1 MSATMDAET
10 SLLGGKNVNTRKVVF
25 LFNSTLAIGIF
36 FGFLIGFF
44 LDFQVHINDISNL
57 RFGGIAMIAIT
68 AGIWTVIAQMGFFAY
83 LTIHRFGLGIFK
95 TVSLWNKVQVVLIAF
110 ALFDLMF
117 FRYILFAEEGET
129 IFGYAVMPLLLLMY
143 GLIVAFIKSKDTNQ
157 SAFIPTL
164 FFMVVVTMIEWI
176 PALSENDFT
185 FLLNAIVPLLVAN
198 TWQIL
203 VLHRLHAQPNGR
215 QPSVSQDQLR
225 DREITSKTKQS
236 REKKKKAK

>member
-1 MSATMDAET
+1 M
-10 SLLGGKNVNTRKVVF
+10 NTRKVVF
-25 LFNSTLAIGIF
+25 LFNSTLLIGTF
-36 FGFLIGFF
+36 FGFLIGFI

-95 TVSLWNKVQVVLIAF
+95 SASLWNKVQVVLIAF
-110 ALFDLMF
+110 ALFDLLF
-117 FRYILFAEEGET
+117 FRYILFAEGGET
-129 IFGYAVMPLLLLMY
+129 FLGYAIMPILLLIY
-143 GLIVAFIKSKDTNQ
+143 GVIVAVIKSKETNY
-157 SAFIPTL
+157 SAFVPTL
-164 FFMVVVTMIEWI
+164 FFMVVVTTIEWI
-176 PALSENDFT
+176 PALTENDFT

-215 QPSVSQDQLR
+215 QPTVAQHQQH
-225 DREITSKTKQS
+225 DRQVTTKTQQN
-236 REKKKKAK
+236 RAKKKKAK

>member
-1 MSATMDAET
+1 M
-10 SLLGGKNVNTRKVVF
+10 NTRKVVF
-25 LFNSTLAIGIF
+25 LFNSTLLIGTT
-36 FGFLIGFF
+36 FGFLIGFI
-44 LDFQVHINDISNL
+44 LDFQTHINDISNL

-95 TVSLWNKVQVVLIAF
+95 TASLWNKVQVVIIAF

-117 FRYILFAEEGET
+117 FRHLLFAEEGESML
-129 IFGYAVMPLLLLMY
+129 GYAWMPLLLLTY
-143 GLIVAFIKSKDTNQ
+143 GLIVAYIKSKDTNFT
-157 SAFIPTL
+157 AFVPTL
-164 FFMVVVTMIEWI
+164 FFMVVVTTIEWV

-185 FLLNAIVPLLVAN
+185 FLINAIVPLLVAN

-215 QPSVSQDQLR
+215 QPTVLQDQER
-225 DREITSKTKQS
+225 NKQITRKTQETKS
-236 REKKKKAK
+236 RKKAR